1 MLDTGIDVPELLN
14 LVFFKAVKSKT
25 KFWQMIGRGT
35 RLCPDVFG
43 KGLHKE
49 YFNIFDFCQN
59 FSFFGLDSQGLKSQ
73 VTKSLKERLF
83 LKRVGLIINLTK
95 SSFKDELINMV
106 KTQIS
111 QINPKEYYVKKHRH
125 IIEELQN
132 ESLEYLTEDIY
143 SKIKI
148 ISEYIEDYNDFEV
161 QQFQMSI
168 LNIQENLYQKNLI

>member
-1 MLDTGIDVPELLN
+1 
-14 LVFFKAVKSKT
+14 
-25 KFWQMIGRGT
+25 
-35 RLCPDVFG
+35 
-43 KGLHKE
+43 
-49 YFNIFDFCQN
+49 
-59 FSFFGLDSQGLKSQ
+59 
-73 VTKSLKERLF
+73 
-83 LKRVGLIINLTK
+83 
-95 SSFKDELINMV
+95 MV

-161 QQFQMSI
+161 QRFQMSI
-168 LNIQENLYQKNLI
+168 LNIQENLLKNKDVINITSFYYNLCILIKY